1 MNIVVQSSKWFKFL
15 KSAAMIGTGSAVL
28 WAIFWNPK
36 QGIWKAQRQ
45 VCLWSFPREILQGEL
60 ISVTILRRSPTKQEP
75 RALGSC
81 GASMQ
86 GHGHPRVQVFS
97 NVECLQPVGPWLH
110 FFQELEHNP
119 YPYSLHR
126 GNQTLGRS
134 SPVGLELSR
143 IEWQIHFV
151 PRNVLQSRDMLPR
164 CPCTLY
170 WVSKGSWY
178 DDKVQD
184 LGVSWISSWAH
195 GLGT

>member
-151 PRNVLQSRDMLPR
+151 QGMCSRAETCYPDAHAL
-164 CPCTLY
+164 CTGS
-170 WVSKGSWY
+170 VRVHGMMIKSKTLVFLEFQVGHM
-178 DDKVQD
+178 
-184 LGVSWISSWAH
+184 G
-195 GLGT
+195 